1 MNRYKIL
8 LVWILLFAAQT
19 ALYSQQAQPQTD
31 VSLLNI
37 ERIFNSDEFNPK
49 SVGGLRWT
57 KSGDGFTRFEPS
69 TTVQGGTD
77 LVSYD
82 AATNNRTVLIP
93 AEKLIPKGETK
104 PLALQG
110 FNWTT
115 DNQKVLIYTNSKKVW
130 RLNTRG
136 DYWVLD
142 LASGNLQKLGGA
154 DAKPSTLM
162 FAKFSPDGKQSRLC
176 PRK

>member
-69 TTVQGGTD
+69 TTFR
-77 LVSYD
+77 
-82 AATNNRTVLIP
+82 AELIWSV
-93 AEKLIPKGETK
+93 TMR
-104 PLALQG
+104 QQ
-110 FNWTT
+110 TT
-115 DNQKVLIYTNSKKVW
+115 E
-130 RLNTRG
+130 R
-136 DYWVLD
+136 
-142 LASGNLQKLGGA
+142 
-154 DAKPSTLM
+154 
-162 FAKFSPDGKQSRLC
+162 F
-176 PRK
+176 